1 MDIKKLK
8 QEKRRLYMVEYYYKN
23 IQNYQNYYIIT
34 RDRDREKRRLYM
46 VEYNKRITAERLR
59 RNHLINGICDGR
71 HM

>member
-1 MDIKKLK
+1 MDIKLK
-8 QEKRRLYMVEYYYKN
+8 RETKRLYMVEYYYKN

-34 RDRDREKRRLYM
+34 RDRDREKKRLYM

-59 RNHLINGICDGR
+59 RNNLLNGICDGR

>member
-1 MDIKKLK
+1 MDIKLK
-8 QEKRRLYMVEYYYKN
+8 RETKRLYMVEYYYKN

-59 RNHLINGICDGR
+59 RNNLLNGICDGR